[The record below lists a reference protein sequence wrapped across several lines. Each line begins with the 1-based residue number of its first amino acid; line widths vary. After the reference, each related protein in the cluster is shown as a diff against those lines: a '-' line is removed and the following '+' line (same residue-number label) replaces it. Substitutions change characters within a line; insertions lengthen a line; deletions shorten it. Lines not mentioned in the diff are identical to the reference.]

1 MSVIVGR
8 ALPDVRDGL
17 KPVHRRVLF
26 GMHEAGLQP
35 NRPYKKSAATVGDV
49 MGKYHPHGDASI
61 YDTLVR
67 MAQPFSLR
75 YPLVDGQ
82 GNFGSIDDD
91 PPAAMRYTEA
101 RLSKI
106 ATEMLR
112 DIDSDTVDFEPNYDE
127 SRKQPSV
134 LPSRFPNL
142 LVNGSAGIAVGMATN
157 MPPHRLG
164 EIVDAIVQLID
175 EPTSN
180 VDDLVKHVKGP
191 DFPTGAI
198 IVGRQGI
205 RDAYRTGRGRIV
217 MRARAHIEE
226 LRGGK
231 TAIIV
236 TELPYGDE
244 EGRRDRR
251 DQEDRRPRPGQG
263 DHRGL
268 GPRRPLGPH
277 RHAHPDRAQA
287 RRDPAG
293 RAEQALQ
300 AHRRCRRRSATT
312 PSRSSTTCRRRSRC
326 SS

>member
-1 MSVIVGR
+1 
-8 ALPDVRDGL
+8 
-17 KPVHRRVLF
+17 
-26 GMHEAGLQP
+26 
-35 NRPYKKSAATVGDV
+35 
-49 MGKYHPHGDASI
+49 
-61 YDTLVR
+61 
-67 MAQPFSLR
+67 
-75 YPLVDGQ
+75 
-82 GNFGSIDDD
+82 
-91 PPAAMRYTEA
+91 
-101 RLSKI
+101 
-106 ATEMLR
+106 MLR

-127 SRKQPSV
+127 SRTSRSV

-175 EPTSN
+175 KPDAN
-180 VDDLVKHVKGP
+180 VDDLMKHVKGP

-231 TAIIV
+231 TAIVV
-236 TELPYGDE
+236 TELPYGVKKGGDA
-244 EGRRDRR
+244 RR

-268 GPRRPLGPH
+268 RPRRPLRPH
-277 RHAHPDRAQA
+277 RACA
-287 RRDPAG
+287 
-293 RAEQALQ
+293 
-300 AHRRCRRRSATT
+300 
-312 PSRSSTTCRRRSRC
+312 SRSS
-326 SS
+326 